1 MVVNTNMII
10 SKDNAKH
17 VALVVS
23 CTKRKHGQVQS
34 QMFFHTLG
42 PMQVNLLADEWL
54 QRMKQTEG
62 HCVAENLYCGAGWKH
77 ACRARSAVE
86 KKLGT
91 ANLYILSAGFG
102 LLRAKDLVP
111 PYMATF
117 SPDQN
122 QVARQVE
129 GSISVTEAHRKWWQ
143 SIMAARKQ
151 ELPSALAELHTYD
164 YVVAA
169 ASADYLEA
177 AQDDLY
183 NLALIYGRKQLFIIS
198 IAASQ
203 RDIDP
208 AIKSCLLPIDICI
221 ERMLPGPRF
230 TVNER
235 ALVWILDR
243 VIPKVSWNREA
254 IDVEISKK
262 LAPYQI
268 AKATLPKRRLI
279 KMSDT
284 EIKMWIRLKFEQL
297 PNTSKYSLLRDFRS
311 SKGSCEQ
318 GRFSRLVD
326 AVKVEGTLY

>member
-1 MVVNTNMII
+1 MNRPDKTESDKRI
-10 SKDNAKH
+10 
-17 VALVVS
+17 ALVVTCS
-23 CTKRKHGQVQS
+23 KRKCKQIPS
-34 QMFFHTLG
+34 ELLFHNLST
-42 PMQVNLLADEWL
+42 MQVDLLAEEWI
-54 QRMKQTEG
+54 RRANNTDKRYE
-62 HCVAENLYCGAGWKH
+62 AENLYCGAGWKH
-77 ACRARSAVE
+77 ACRARSTVE

-164 YVVAA
+164 YVVVA

-297 PNTSKYSLLRDFRS
+297 PNASKYSLLRDFRS